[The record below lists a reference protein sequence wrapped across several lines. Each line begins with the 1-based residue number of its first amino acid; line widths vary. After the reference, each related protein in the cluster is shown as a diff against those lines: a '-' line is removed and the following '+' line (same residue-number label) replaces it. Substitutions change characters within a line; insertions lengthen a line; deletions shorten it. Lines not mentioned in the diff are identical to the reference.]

1 MSQLP
6 VAEDPSTCGPQGW
19 NLLKSMSTGV
29 ISAVSDA
36 NVIAV
41 LIVFIVV
48 CLLALNVNVITP
60 DASLAIPIWSIPLI
74 DRHHGA
80 VSTRGMTRGLLK
92 LHGSRRNAMTKR
104 LQSSRTLSPAV
115 CQVVPGPHLPGTS
128 ISTLAVC
135 D

>member
-6 VAEDPSTCGPQGW
+6 VAEDPSTCGPQDR

-29 ISAVSDA
+29 ISAVGDA

-60 DASLAIPIWSIPLI
+60 DESLAI
-74 DRHHGA
+74 
-80 VSTRGMTRGLLK
+80 
-92 LHGSRRNAMTKR
+92 
-104 LQSSRTLSPAV
+104 Q
-115 CQVVPGPHLPGTS
+115 QFGPYP
-128 ISTLAVC
+128 
-135 D
+135 

>member
-29 ISAVSDA
+29 ISGVGDA

-60 DASLAIPIWSIPLI
+60 DAILAIPPF
-74 DRHHGA
+74 
-80 VSTRGMTRGLLK
+80 
-92 LHGSRRNAMTKR
+92 
-104 LQSSRTLSPAV
+104 
-115 CQVVPGPHLPGTS
+115 GPYP
-128 ISTLAVC
+128 
-135 D
+135 